1 MQNLFYFVIVVLL
14 LGGAATQFAA
24 RFDGAADAPAPKAAV
39 AVSPPASE
47 PRQSASGPRT
57 VTVRKDRRGHFQV
70 EATINGRRMD
80 LMVDTGASVIALTR
94 RDAQRI
100 GVNPAPRDFT
110 AEVRTA
116 NGTVRAAPTRLDA
129 VEISGI
135 VVRNVAALVVPDEA
149 LSENLLGLSFLSR
162 LRRYEYSD
170 GRLVLEN

>member
-1 MQNLFYFVIVVLL
+1 
-14 LGGAATQFAA
+14 
-24 RFDGAADAPAPKAAV
+24 
-39 AVSPPASE
+39 
-47 PRQSASGPRT
+47 
-57 VTVRKDRRGHFQV
+57 VRKDHRGHFQV
-70 EATINGRRMD
+70 EASINGRRIDM
-80 LMVDTGASVIALTR
+80 MVDTGASVIALTR

-116 NGTVRAAPTRLDA
+116 NGTVRAAPARLDA

-135 VVRNVAALVVPDEA
+135 IVRDVTALVIPDEA
-149 LSENLLGLSFLSR
+149 LGENLLGLSFLSR